1 MMEWWRKLTARR
13 AGQARNRSA
22 RSRVPSAREPVFS
35 PKGPVLQ
42 VRKTKVPV
50 AQGFRV
56 TERPAADEV
65 AAQTLRA
72 TLILLLLT
80 AMFAGIGARLIWVGL
95 LPPSEPRASIRAMP
109 VEALRRGNI
118 YDRNGVLLAA
128 TLKTYSLYADPKR
141 VMDPG
146 EVAEKLPVIF
156 PKLNSMKL
164 LADLSDPDRRF
175 LWLARRLTPHQA
187 AQVMQLGLPG
197 VQLREEYVRIYPH
210 GALAGHVLGAVDVDN
225 NGLAGVE
232 RGENARLQTGED
244 VHLALDVRVQALLR
258 ARLQAAQA
266 TSGSKAAWGVV
277 MLAPTREIVAMVSLP
292 EFDPNHFGKATADA
306 RFNRAVLGS
315 YEMGSTFKLFTMAQ
329 GLADGHI
336 TPLTKIDCRTPITIG
351 KYTIKDY
358 HAKKAVMTATEV
370 LRYSSNIGAAKIAD
384 LGGPD
389 AQQAFLRKLGLL
401 DQLPVGVSEVG
412 PVRYPANWGRVQ
424 TFTISFG
431 HGLMVTPIHMV
442 NAVAALADGVYKLPS
457 VLKGGISQTGVPIL
471 SDQVKLQVHDLM
483 RDVVLS
489 GSGRSAQ
496 VVGYDIGGKTG
507 TAEKIGAA
515 GGYDHS
521 RNVVSFVGVL
531 PLDKPQYVTLVMLD
545 EPMKGFE
552 TGGRIAAP
560 TVGQFYNDLT
570 QMLAVPPD
578 MAEVAKLQAKVA
590 RQKTPPTDQQKLWY
604 LSEIRQQQALEVAR
618 RQGVDDGEPTKPAD

>member
-1 MMEWWRKLTARR
+1 
-13 AGQARNRSA
+13 
-22 RSRVPSAREPVFS
+22 
-35 PKGPVLQ
+35 
-42 VRKTKVPV
+42 
-50 AQGFRV
+50 
-56 TERPAADEV
+56 
-65 AAQTLRA
+65 
-72 TLILLLLT
+72 
-80 AMFAGIGARLIWVGL
+80 
-95 LPPSEPRASIRAMP
+95 
-109 VEALRRGNI
+109 
-118 YDRNGVLLAA
+118 
-128 TLKTYSLYADPKR
+128 
-141 VMDPG
+141 
-146 EVAEKLPVIF
+146 
-156 PKLNSMKL
+156 
-164 LADLSDPDRRF
+164 
-175 LWLARRLTPHQA
+175 
-187 AQVMQLGLPG
+187 
-197 VQLREEYVRIYPH
+197 
-210 GALAGHVLGAVDVDN
+210 
-225 NGLAGVE
+225 
-232 RGENARLQTGED
+232 
-244 VHLALDVRVQALLR
+244 
-258 ARLQAAQA
+258 
-266 TSGSKAAWGVV
+266 

-560 TVGQFYNDLT
+560 TVGQF
-570 QMLAVPPD
+570 
-578 MAEVAKLQAKVA
+578 
-590 RQKTPPTDQQKLWY
+590 
-604 LSEIRQQQALEVAR
+604 
-618 RQGVDDGEPTKPAD
+618 